1 MSSRPQTLER
11 PKERNVQPIV
21 IALLGAGSRSF
32 GPETV
37 RDVLLSETLGP
48 RRIELRLM
56 DIVADNLSDIGR
68 YAKSLVEKLDRNAE
82 VSTTTAL
89 ETALERAQFVVT
101 AVEVGRNLYWA
112 QDYHIPRK
120 YGFRQVF
127 AENGGPGSLFHGL
140 RAMRAM
146 VPIARAME
154 RICPDAVLLNY
165 TNPMH
170 KVCDAITTLSKIQ
183 CVGLC
188 HGVWMGM
195 EQVAYI
201 LDKPVHEMEMEAC
214 GINHFSWF
222 QTIRDRRTGDDLY
235 PQLRAAEREGSWL
248 ADWHEIGLGRILLRR
263 FGLYPSPASNHVG
276 EYIGWAHE
284 FCANELD
291 WFYDPADGAP
301 WQTGKVPDY
310 MSMQDAFGTDRPFKK
325 QQHKPQR
332 LEEQPLEPSGE
343 LAIPIIES
351 LACGEHRRLDAINV
365 PNRGFIPNLPDEMVV
380 EVPATSDGT
389 GVHPKRMQPLPEP
402 IAAMIRL
409 QTSINKLLVEAF
421 AEQSKNKLLQAMLLE
436 PTVTSYRGAVE
447 MVDEMLAL
455 QRDVLPPI
463 R

>member
-1 MSSRPQTLER
+1 ME
-11 PKERNVQPIV
+11 PIIV
-21 IALLGAGSRSF
+21 ALIGAGSRSF

-37 RDVLLSETLGP
+37 RDVLLSEALAQ
-48 RRIELRLM
+48 RRVELRLM
-56 DIVADNLSDIGR
+56 DIVADNLLDIGR
-68 YAKSLVEKLDRNAE
+68 YAKSLVEKLGRTAE
-82 VSTTTAL
+82 VSRTTSLEAAL
-89 ETALERAQFVVT
+89 DGAQFVVS
-101 AVEVGRNLYWA
+101 AVELGRSLYWA
-112 QDYHIPRK
+112 QDFHIPRK

-140 RAMRAM
+140 RAMKAM

-154 RICPDAVLLNY
+154 RICPDAIVLNY

-170 KVCDAITTLSKIQ
+170 KVCDAIATLSKTRCI
-183 CVGLC
+183 GLC

-201 LDKPVHEMEMEAC
+201 LDKPEYEMEMEAC

-222 QTIRDRRTGDDLY
+222 QTIRDRQTGEDLY
-235 PQLRAAEREGSWL
+235 PRLREAEREGDWR
-248 ADWHEIGLGRILLRR
+248 ADWHEIGLARILLRR
-263 FGLYPSPASNHVG
+263 FGLYPSPATNHFG

-291 WFYDPADGAP
+291 WFYDPADGPP
-301 WQTGKVPDY
+301 WQKGKVPEY
-310 MSMQDAFGTDRPFKK
+310 VSVQDAYGTERPFKK
-325 QQHKPQR
+325 QEQKPQPI
-332 LEEQPLEPSGE
+332 EEQVLEPSGE

-351 LACGEHRRLDAINV
+351 IACGEHRRLDAINV
-365 PNRGFIPNLPDEMVV
+365 PNSDFIPNLPDGMVV
-380 EVPATSDGT
+380 EVPAMSDGT
-389 GVHPKRMQPLPEP
+389 GLRPKRMQPLPEP

-409 QTSINKLLVEAF
+409 QGSINKLLVEAF
-421 AEQSKNKLLQAMLLE
+421 AEQSKGKLLQAVLLE

-463 R
+463 H

>member
-1 MSSRPQTLER
+1 M
-11 PKERNVQPIV
+11 QPIV

-146 VPIARAME
+146 APIARTME
-154 RICPDAVLLNY
+154 RICPDALLLNY

-170 KVCDAITTLSKIQ
+170 KVCDAITTLSKTR
-183 CVGLC
+183 CFGLC

-222 QTIRDRRTGDDLY
+222 QTIRDRRTGDD
-235 PQLRAAEREGSWL
+235 
-248 ADWHEIGLGRILLRR
+248 
-263 FGLYPSPASNHVG
+263 
-276 EYIGWAHE
+276 
-284 FCANELD
+284 
-291 WFYDPADGAP
+291 GATP
-301 WQTGKVPDY
+301 
-310 MSMQDAFGTDRPFKK
+310 
-325 QQHKPQR
+325 H
-332 LEEQPLEPSGE
+332 
-343 LAIPIIES
+343 
-351 LACGEHRRLDAINV
+351 
-365 PNRGFIPNLPDEMVV
+365 
-380 EVPATSDGT
+380 
-389 GVHPKRMQPLPEP
+389 
-402 IAAMIRL
+402 
-409 QTSINKLLVEAF
+409 
-421 AEQSKNKLLQAMLLE
+421 
-436 PTVTSYRGAVE
+436 
-447 MVDEMLAL
+447 
-455 QRDVLPPI
+455 
-463 R
+463 